1 MAEVLNRKK
10 KVRAGHRLYLW
21 GVITKVKNLVENLDS
36 ETKINKL
43 KAHKKTL
50 QERITILNWLDEEL
64 LGTLPE
70 DDSDSLEREIVDAG

>member
-10 KVRAGHRLYLW
+10 NVRAGQRLYLR
-21 GVITKVKNLVENLDS
+21 GLITKVKNLVENLDS

-50 QERITILNWLDEEL
+50 QERITILN
-64 LGTLPE
+64 
-70 DDSDSLEREIVDAG
+70 

>member
-10 KVRAGHRLYLW
+10 KVRAGQRLYLR
-21 GVITKVKNLVENLDS
+21 GLITKVKNLVENLDS

-50 QERITILNWLDEEL
+50 QERITILN
-64 LGTLPE
+64 
-70 DDSDSLEREIVDAG
+70 

>member
-10 KVRAGHRLYLW
+10 KVRAGQRLYLR
-21 GVITKVKNLVENLDS
+21 GLITKVKNLVENLDS

-50 QERITILNWLDEEL
+50 QERITTLNWLDEEL

>member
-10 KVRAGHRLYLW
+10 KVRAGQRLYLR
-21 GVITKVKNLVENLDS
+21 GLITKVTNLVENLDS

-50 QERITILNWLDEEL
+50 QERITILN
-64 LGTLPE
+64 
-70 DDSDSLEREIVDAG
+70 

>member
-10 KVRAGHRLYLW
+10 KVRAGQRLYLR
-21 GVITKVKNLVENLDS
+21 GLITKVTNLVENLDS

-50 QERITILNWLDEEL
+50 QERITILNWLNEEL